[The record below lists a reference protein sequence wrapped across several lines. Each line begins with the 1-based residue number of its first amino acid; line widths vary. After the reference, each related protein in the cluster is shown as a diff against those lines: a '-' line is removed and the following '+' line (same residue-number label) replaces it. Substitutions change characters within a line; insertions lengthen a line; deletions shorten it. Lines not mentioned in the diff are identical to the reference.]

1 VLQGERE
8 ISQENKSLGRFEL
21 VGIPPAPRGVPQIE
35 VNFAIDSNGI
45 VSVSARDLATNKSQS
60 VQINPA
66 GGLSR
71 DEIDRLVQEAEEHSV
86 VDSQRRQLRR
96 LRNRLEG
103 LIYVN
108 ERVFERFQEVLHGDD
123 RKRVRDTLTK
133 ARAALTS
140 DDRVD
145 LEASIFDLNSI
156 SSTLSDLMLGQGGAE
171 THSE

>member
-1 VLQGERE
+1 
-8 ISQENKSLGRFEL
+8 
-21 VGIPPAPRGVPQIE
+21 
-35 VNFAIDSNGI
+35 
-45 VSVSARDLATNKSQS
+45 
-60 VQINPA
+60 
-66 GGLSR
+66 
-71 DEIDRLVQEAEEHSV
+71 V

>member
-1 VLQGERE
+1 
-8 ISQENKSLGRFEL
+8 
-21 VGIPPAPRGVPQIE
+21 VPQIE

-45 VSVSARDLATNKSQS
+45 VSVAARDLATNKSQS

-86 VDSQRRQLRR
+86 VDNQRRQLRR

-108 ERVFERFQEVLHGDD
+108 ERVFERFQEMLQAED

-145 LEASIFDLNSI
+145 LEAAIFDLNAI
-156 SSTLSDLMLGQGGAE
+156 SSALSDLMLGQGG
-171 THSE
+171 SEVVSE